1 MHFLHRPVS
10 CLTTDD
16 AGITQFPVVWP
27 LRELMGGHTMRI
39 SALVLLAVSG
49 LGSGSAAAAD
59 LIVDDP
65 EAIAAAADYDWSGGY
80 AGLFLGAGSSDV
92 TLTDPGGLADPLD
105 LAAGGWL
112 AGVRAGFNAQ
122 AGVLVFGAEA
132 DLSKTW
138 IGGDGSVTDGV
149 TGVDY
154 SYDLD
159 WLGTVT
165 GRVGYAAD
173 TLLLY
178 IKGGLAAGG
187 VRSTL
192 TPTALILPPPP
203 TSADAVATGWTVG
216 LGTEFAFSENV
227 TAGIEYDFV
236 SLASELDHSGD
247 RLDAQQDL
255 HIVKLGVNYGF

>member
-1 MHFLHRPVS
+1 
-10 CLTTDD
+10 
-16 AGITQFPVVWP
+16 
-27 LRELMGGHTMRI
+27 MRI
-39 SALVLLAVSG
+39 SALMLLAAFG

-59 LIVDDP
+59 LIIDDP
-65 EAIAAAADYDWSGGY
+65 EAIAAAAGYDWSGAY
-80 AGLFLGAGSSDV
+80 AGLFLGGSSSDV
-92 TLTDPGGLADPLD
+92 TLTEPGGLADPLD

-132 DLSKTW
+132 DLAKTW
-138 IGGDGSVTDGV
+138 IGGDGSATDGLNSL
-149 TGVDY
+149 DY

-178 IKGGLAAGG
+178 AKGGLAAGG

-192 TPTALILPPPP
+192 TQTAPLPAPPAGA
-203 TSADAVATGWTVG
+203 ADAVATGWTVG
-216 LGTEFAFSENV
+216 LGTEFAFSENA

-236 SLASELDHSGD
+236 SLGSELDYSSVT
-247 RLDAQQDL
+247 LDARQNL

>member
-1 MHFLHRPVS
+1 
-10 CLTTDD
+10 
-16 AGITQFPVVWP
+16 
-27 LRELMGGHTMRI
+27 MGGHTIQI
-39 SALVLLAVSG
+39 SALILLAVAG
-49 LGSGSAAAAD
+49 LGSGTAAAAD

-65 EAIAAAADYDWSGGY
+65 EAIAAAEDYDWSGGY
-80 AGLFLGAGSSDV
+80 AGLFVGAGSGDV
-92 TLTDPGGLADPLD
+92 TLTEPGGLADPLD

-122 AGVLVFGAEA
+122 AGILVFGAEA
-132 DLSKTW
+132 DLAKTW
-138 IGGDGSVTDGV
+138 IGGNGSATDGLNSL
-149 TGVDY
+149 DY

-178 IKGGLAAGG
+178 AKGGLAAGG

-192 TPTALILPPPP
+192 TPTAPLPAPPPV
-203 TSADAVATGWTVG
+203 SGDAVATGWTVG
-216 LGTEFAFSENV
+216 LGTEFAFSENA

-236 SLASELDHSGD
+236 SLGAQLDYPSAGT
-247 RLDAQQDL
+247 LDAKQDL

>member
-1 MHFLHRPVS
+1 
-10 CLTTDD
+10 
-16 AGITQFPVVWP
+16 
-27 LRELMGGHTMRI
+27 MRN
-39 SALVLLAVSG
+39 SALILLAVSG

-59 LIVDDP
+59 LIVDDQ
-65 EAIAAAADYDWSGGY
+65 EAIAAAADYDWSGAY
-80 AGLFLGAGSSDV
+80 AGLFLGGGNSDV
-92 TLTDPGGLADPLD
+92 ALTEPGGLADPLD

-122 AGVLVFGAEA
+122 AGVMVFGGEA
-132 DLSKTW
+132 DFSKTR
-138 IGGDGSVTDGV
+138 IGGSGSASDGLDSL
-149 TGVDY
+149 DY

-178 IKGGLAAGG
+178 AKGGLAAGG

-192 TPTALILPPPP
+192 TPTAPLPAPPPQ
-203 TSADAVATGWTVG
+203 SADAVATGWTVG
-216 LGTEFAFSENV
+216 LGTEFAFSENA

-236 SLASELDHSGD
+236 ALGAQLDYSGGS
-247 RLDAQQDL
+247 LDAQQNL

>member
-1 MHFLHRPVS
+1 
-10 CLTTDD
+10 
-16 AGITQFPVVWP
+16 
-27 LRELMGGHTMRI
+27 MGGHTMRI
-39 SALVLLAVSG
+39 SALILVAGSV
-49 LGSGSAAAAD
+49 SGSAMAAD

-65 EAIAAAADYDWSGGY
+65 EAIAAAADYDWSGAY
-80 AGLFLGAGSSDV
+80 AGLFGGAGTGEVSLEEPS
-92 TLTDPGGLADPLD
+92 GLADPLD

-122 AGVLVFGAEA
+122 AGVLVFGAEM
-132 DLSKTW
+132 DLAKTW
-138 IGGDGSVTDGV
+138 IGGDGSAAQGQNSL
-149 TGVDY
+149 DY

-178 IKGGLAAGG
+178 AKGGLAAGG

-192 TPTALILPPPP
+192 TPTAPLPAPPP
-203 TSADAVATGWTVG
+203 TTADAVATGWTVG
-216 LGTEFAFSENV
+216 LGTEFAFSENA

-236 SLASELDHSGD
+236 ALGSELDYAGGS
-247 RLDAQQDL
+247 LDARQDL

>member
-1 MHFLHRPVS
+1 
-10 CLTTDD
+10 
-16 AGITQFPVVWP
+16 
-27 LRELMGGHTMRI
+27 MRT
-39 SALVLLAVSG
+39 SALILLAVAG

-65 EAIAAAADYDWSGGY
+65 EAIASAADYDWSGAY
-80 AGLFLGAGSSDV
+80 AGLFVGGGNSDV
-92 TLTDPGGLADPLD
+92 TLTEPGGLADPLD

-112 AGVRAGFNAQ
+112 AGVRAGFNAE

-138 IGGDGSVTDGV
+138 IGGNGSATDGLNSL
-149 TGVDY
+149 DY

-165 GRVGYAAD
+165 GRVGHAAD

-178 IKGGLAAGG
+178 AKGGLAAGG

-192 TPTALILPPPP
+192 TPTAPLPAPPPV
-203 TSADAVATGWTVG
+203 SADAVATGWTVG
-216 LGTEFAFSENV
+216 LGTEFAFSENA

-236 SLASELDHSGD
+236 SLGAQLDYPSAGT
-247 RLDAQQDL
+247 LDAQQDL

>member
-1 MHFLHRPVS
+1 
-10 CLTTDD
+10 
-16 AGITQFPVVWP
+16 
-27 LRELMGGHTMRI
+27 MRM
-39 SALVLLAVSG
+39 SALILLAVFG
-49 LGSGSAAAAD
+49 VAGGSAAAAD
-59 LIVDDP
+59 LIVDDA
-65 EAIAAAADYDWSGGY
+65 EAIAAAANYDWSGAY
-80 AGLFLGAGSSDV
+80 AGLFLGAGSSAV
-92 TLTDPGGLADPLD
+92 TLTEPGGLADPLD

-112 AGVRAGFNAQ
+112 AGVRAGFNTQ
-122 AGVLVFGAEA
+122 AGVLLFGAEA
-132 DLSKTW
+132 DLARTS
-138 IGGDGSVTDGV
+138 IGGSGSATDGLNSL
-149 TGVDY
+149 DY

-178 IKGGLAAGG
+178 AKGGLAAGG

-192 TPTALILPPPP
+192 TATAPLPAPPP

-216 LGTEFAFSENV
+216 LGTEFAFSENA

-236 SLASELDHSGD
+236 SLGSELAFSAGS
-247 RLDAQQDL
+247 LDAQQNL

>member
-1 MHFLHRPVS
+1 
-10 CLTTDD
+10 
-16 AGITQFPVVWP
+16 
-27 LRELMGGHTMRI
+27 MRF
-39 SALVLLAVSG
+39 SALMLLAAAG
-49 LGSGSAAAAD
+49 LGSGAATASD

-65 EAIAAAADYDWSGGY
+65 EAIAAAADYDWSGAY
-80 AGLFLGAGSSDV
+80 AGLFGGAGNSDV
-92 TLTDPGGLADPLD
+92 TLTEPGGLADPLD

-112 AGVRAGFNAQ
+112 AGVRAGINAE

-132 DLSKTW
+132 DLAKSW
-138 IGGDGSVTDGV
+138 ISGDGSATIGLNSL
-149 TGVDY
+149 DY

-178 IKGGLAAGG
+178 AKGGLAAGG

-192 TPTALILPPPP
+192 TPTAPLPAPPPE
-203 TSADAVATGWTVG
+203 SADAVATGWTVG
-216 LGTEFAFSENV
+216 LGTEFAFSENA

-236 SLASELDHSGD
+236 ALGSELNYAGGT
-247 RLDAQQDL
+247 LDAQQDL

>member
-1 MHFLHRPVS
+1 
-10 CLTTDD
+10 
-16 AGITQFPVVWP
+16 
-27 LRELMGGHTMRI
+27 MRI
-39 SALVLLAVSG
+39 SALTLLAVFG
-49 LGSGSAAAAD
+49 MAAGSAAAAD
-59 LIVDDP
+59 LIVEDP
-65 EAIAAAADYDWSGGY
+65 EAIAAAAAYDWSGAY

-92 TLTDPGGLADPLD
+92 TLEEPGGLADPLD

-112 AGVRAGFNAQ
+112 AGMRAGFNTQ

-132 DLSKTW
+132 DLAKTW
-138 IGGDGSVTDGV
+138 IGGNGSATDGV
-149 TGVDY
+149 DSRDY

-178 IKGGLAAGG
+178 AKGGLAAGG

-192 TPTALILPPPP
+192 TPTAPLPAPPPS
-203 TSADAVATGWTVG
+203 SADAVATGWTVG
-216 LGTEFAFSENV
+216 LGTEFAFSENA

-236 SLASELDHSGD
+236 ALGAELNYSGVS
-247 RLDAQQDL
+247 LDAQQNL

>member
-1 MHFLHRPVS
+1 M
-10 CLTTDD
+10 DD
-16 AGITQFPVVWP
+16 GGITRFPVV
-27 LRELMGGHTMRI
+27 LLSRELMGGHTMRI
-39 SALVLLAVSG
+39 FALILLAA
-49 LGSGSAAAAD
+49 LGSASGSAAASD
-59 LIVDDP
+59 LIVYDP

-80 AGLFLGAGSSDV
+80 AGLFGGAGGGDV
-92 TLTDPGGLADPLD
+92 TLTEPGGLADPLD

-122 AGVLVFGAEA
+122 AGVLVFGGEA
-132 DLSKTW
+132 DLAKTW
-138 IGGDGSVTDGV
+138 IGGSDSATDGLNSL
-149 TGVDY
+149 DY

-178 IKGGLAAGG
+178 AKGGLAAGG

-192 TPTALILPPPP
+192 TPTAPLPAPPP

-216 LGTEFAFSENV
+216 LGTEFAFSENA

-236 SLASELDHSGD
+236 SLGAQLDYSGGS
-247 RLDAQQDL
+247 LDAQQDL

>member
-1 MHFLHRPVS
+1 
-10 CLTTDD
+10 
-16 AGITQFPVVWP
+16 
-27 LRELMGGHTMRI
+27 MRI
-39 SALVLLAVSG
+39 SALILVAVAG
-49 LGSGSAAAAD
+49 VGSGSVAAAD

-65 EAIAAAADYDWSGGY
+65 EAIAAAADYDWSGAY
-80 AGLFLGAGSSDV
+80 AGLFLGAGNGDV
-92 TLTDPGGLADPLD
+92 TLTEPGGLADPLD

-122 AGVLVFGAEA
+122 AGVLVFGVEG
-132 DLSKTW
+132 DLAKSR
-138 IGGDGSVTDGV
+138 IGGDGSATDGLNSL
-149 TGVDY
+149 DY

-165 GRVGYAAD
+165 GRIGYAAD

-178 IKGGLAAGG
+178 AKGGLAAGG

-192 TPTALILPPPP
+192 TATAPLPPPPP

-216 LGTEFAFSENV
+216 LGTEFAFSENA

-236 SLASELDHSGD
+236 SLGAALDYAGGS
-247 RLDAQQDL
+247 LDAQQEL

>member
-1 MHFLHRPVS
+1 
-10 CLTTDD
+10 
-16 AGITQFPVVWP
+16 
-27 LRELMGGHTMRI
+27 MRI
-39 SALVLLAVSG
+39 SALILLAAFG
-49 LGSGSAAAAD
+49 IGSGSAAAAD

-65 EAIAAAADYDWSGGY
+65 EAIAAAADYDWSGAY
-80 AGLFLGAGSSDV
+80 AGLFLGAGNSDV
-92 TLTDPGGLADPLD
+92 RLTEPGGLADPLD

-122 AGVLVFGAEA
+122 AGMLVFGAEA
-132 DLSKTW
+132 DLAKTW
-138 IGGDGSVTDGV
+138 IGGDDSTTVGPNSL
-149 TGVDY
+149 DY
-154 SYDLD
+154 SYDID

-165 GRVGYAAD
+165 GRLGYAAD

-178 IKGGLAAGG
+178 AKGGLAAGG

-192 TPTALILPPPP
+192 TPPAPLPAPPPE
-203 TSADAVATGWTVG
+203 SADAVATGWTIG

-236 SLASELDHSGD
+236 SLASELDYSSGS
-247 RLDAQQDL
+247 LDAQQDL

>member
-1 MHFLHRPVS
+1 M
-10 CLTTDD
+10 
-16 AGITQFPVVWP
+16 
-27 LRELMGGHTMRI
+27 
-39 SALVLLAVSG
+39 LLAAAG
-49 LGSGSAAAAD
+49 LGSGAAKASD

-65 EAIAAAADYDWSGGY
+65 EAIAAAADYDWSGAY
-80 AGLFLGAGSSDV
+80 AGLFGGAGTGDV
-92 TLTDPGGLADPLD
+92 TLDEPGGLADPLD

-112 AGVRAGFNAQ
+112 AGVRAGFNAE

-132 DLSKTW
+132 DLAKSW
-138 IGGDGSVTDGV
+138 IGGDGTAT
-149 TGVDY
+149 TGLSSLDY
-154 SYDLD
+154 SYDID

-178 IKGGLAAGG
+178 AKGGLAAGG

-192 TPTALILPPPP
+192 TPTAPLPAPPPE
-203 TSADAVATGWTVG
+203 SADAVATGWTVG
-216 LGTEFAFSENV
+216 LGTEFAFSENA

-236 SLASELDHSGD
+236 ALGAELNYAGGS
-247 RLDAQQDL
+247 LDAKQDL

>member
-1 MHFLHRPVS
+1 
-10 CLTTDD
+10 
-16 AGITQFPVVWP
+16 
-27 LRELMGGHTMRI
+27 MRI
-39 SALVLLAVSG
+39 SALMLLAVAG
-49 LGSGSAAAAD
+49 LGAGSAAAAD

-65 EAIAAAADYDWSGGY
+65 EAIAAAADYDWSGAY
-80 AGLFLGAGSSDV
+80 AGVFAGGGSGDV
-92 TLTDPGGLADPLD
+92 TLELGGLADPLD

-112 AGVRAGFNAQ
+112 AGVRAGVNAE

-132 DLSKTW
+132 DLAKTW
-138 IGGDGSVTDGV
+138 ISGSGSATDGQNSL
-149 TGVDY
+149 DY
-154 SYDLD
+154 NYDLD

-178 IKGGLAAGG
+178 AKGGLAAGG

-192 TPTALILPPPP
+192 TPTAPLPPAPP
-203 TSADAVATGWTVG
+203 TSADAIATGWTVG
-216 LGTEFAFSENV
+216 LGTEFAFSENA

-236 SLASELDHSGD
+236 SLGSQFDYDAGGTA
-247 RLDAQQDL
+247 DAQQDL

>member
-1 MHFLHRPVS
+1 
-10 CLTTDD
+10 
-16 AGITQFPVVWP
+16 
-27 LRELMGGHTMRI
+27 MRM
-39 SALVLLAVSG
+39 SALILLAGFGVAG
-49 LGSGSAAAAD
+49 GSAAAAD

-65 EAIAAAADYDWSGGY
+65 EAIAAAADYDWSGAY
-80 AGLFLGAGSSDV
+80 AGLFLGAGSSAV
-92 TLTDPGGLADPLD
+92 TLTEPGGLADPLD

-112 AGVRAGFNAQ
+112 AGVRAGFNTQ
-122 AGVLVFGAEA
+122 AGVLLFGAEA
-132 DLSKTW
+132 DLARTS
-138 IGGDGSVTDGV
+138 IGGSGSATDGLNSR
-149 TGVDY
+149 DY

-178 IKGGLAAGG
+178 AKGGLAAGG

-192 TPTALILPPPP
+192 TATAPLPAPPP

-216 LGTEFAFSENV
+216 LGTEFAFSENA

-236 SLASELDHSGD
+236 SLGSELDFSAGS
-247 RLDAQQDL
+247 LDAQQNL

>member
-1 MHFLHRPVS
+1 
-10 CLTTDD
+10 
-16 AGITQFPVVWP
+16 
-27 LRELMGGHTMRI
+27 MRI
-39 SALVLLAVSG
+39 SALMLLAVAG
-49 LGSGSAAAAD
+49 LGSSGAAAAD

-65 EAIAAAADYDWSGGY
+65 EAIAAAAAYDWSGAYVGAF
-80 AGLFLGAGSSDV
+80 AGVGGGDV
-92 TLTDPGGLADPLD
+92 TIEPGGLADPLD

-112 AGVRAGFNAQ
+112 AGIRAGVNAE

-132 DLSKTW
+132 DIARTW
-138 IGGDGSVTDGV
+138 ISGDGSATDGLNSL
-149 TGVDY
+149 DY

-165 GRVGYAAD
+165 GRVGFAAD

-178 IKGGLAAGG
+178 AKGGLAAGG

-192 TPTALILPPPP
+192 TPTAPLPAPPPV
-203 TSADAVATGWTVG
+203 SADAVATGWTVG
-216 LGTEFAFSENV
+216 LGTEFAFSENA

-236 SLASELDHSGD
+236 SLASQLDYGVGTA
-247 RLDAQQDL
+247 DAQQDL

>member
-1 MHFLHRPVS
+1 
-10 CLTTDD
+10 
-16 AGITQFPVVWP
+16 
-27 LRELMGGHTMRI
+27 MGGHTMRI
-39 SALVLLAVSG
+39 SALILLAVTG
-49 LGSGSAAAAD
+49 LGAGAAAASD
-59 LIVDDP
+59 LIVYDP
-65 EAIAAAADYDWSGGY
+65 EAIAAAADYDWSGAYVGMF
-80 AGLFLGAGSSDV
+80 GGAGSGDV
-92 TLTDPGGLADPLD
+92 TLTEPGGLADPLD

-112 AGVRAGFNAQ
+112 AGVRAGFNGQ

-138 IGGDGSVTDGV
+138 IGGNGSVTDGV
-149 TGVDY
+149 NGLDY

-178 IKGGLAAGG
+178 AKGGLAAGG

-192 TPTALILPPPP
+192 TPTALVLAPPPS
-203 TSADAVATGWTVG
+203 SADAAATGWTVG
-216 LGTEFAFSENV
+216 LGTEFAFSENA

-236 SLASELDHSGD
+236 ALGAQLDFSGG
-247 RLDAQQDL
+247 RLDTQQDL

>member
-1 MHFLHRPVS
+1 
-10 CLTTDD
+10 
-16 AGITQFPVVWP
+16 
-27 LRELMGGHTMRI
+27 MRI
-39 SALVLLAVSG
+39 SALMLLAVMG
-49 LGSGSAAAAD
+49 LGSFSAAAAD

-65 EAIAAAADYDWSGGY
+65 EAIAAAADYDWSGAY
-80 AGLFLGAGSSDV
+80 AGAFAGAGGGDV
-92 TLTDPGGLADPLD
+92 TLELGGLADPLD

-112 AGVRAGFNAQ
+112 AGIRAGVNAE

-132 DLSKTW
+132 DIAKTW
-138 IGGDGSVTDGV
+138 IGGSGSATQGLNSL
-149 TGVDY
+149 DY
-154 SYDLD
+154 NYDLD

-178 IKGGLAAGG
+178 AKGGLAAGG

-192 TPTALILPPPP
+192 TSTAPPAPS
-203 TSADAVATGWTVG
+203 TSADAIATGWTVG
-216 LGTEFAFSENV
+216 LGTEFAFSENA

-236 SLASELDHSGD
+236 SLASQLDYDAGTA
-247 RLDAQQDL
+247 DAQQDL

>member
-1 MHFLHRPVS
+1 
-10 CLTTDD
+10 
-16 AGITQFPVVWP
+16 
-27 LRELMGGHTMRI
+27 MRI
-39 SALVLLAVSG
+39 SALMLLAVAG
-49 LGSGSAAAAD
+49 LGTGSAVASD

-65 EAIAAAADYDWSGGY
+65 EAIAAAADYDWSGAY
-80 AGLFLGAGSSDV
+80 VGAFGGGGSGDV
-92 TLTDPGGLADPLD
+92 TIEPGGLADPLD

-112 AGVRAGFNAQ
+112 AGVRAGVNAG

-132 DLSKTW
+132 DLAKTW
-138 IGGDGSVTDGV
+138 IGGDGSATDGQNSF
-149 TGVDY
+149 DY
-154 SYDLD
+154 SYDID

-178 IKGGLAAGG
+178 AKGGLAAGG

-192 TPTALILPPPP
+192 TPTAPPAPP
-203 TSADAVATGWTVG
+203 TSADAIATGWTVG
-216 LGTEFAFSENV
+216 LGTEFAFSENA

-236 SLASELDHSGD
+236 SLGAELEYSDASTA
-247 RLDAQQDL
+247 DAQQDL

>member
-1 MHFLHRPVS
+1 
-10 CLTTDD
+10 
-16 AGITQFPVVWP
+16 
-27 LRELMGGHTMRI
+27 MRI
-39 SALVLLAVSG
+39 SALMLLAVAG
-49 LGSGSAAAAD
+49 LGSSSAAAAD

-65 EAIAAAADYDWSGGY
+65 EAIAAAAAYDWSGAYVGAF
-80 AGLFLGAGSSDV
+80 AGVGGGDV
-92 TLTDPGGLADPLD
+92 AIEPGGLADPLD

-112 AGVRAGFNAQ
+112 AGVRAGVNAE

-132 DLSKTW
+132 DIAKTW
-138 IGGDGSVTDGV
+138 IGGSGSATDGV
-149 TGVDY
+149 NSFDY
-154 SYDLD
+154 NYDID

-178 IKGGLAAGG
+178 AKGGLAAGG

-192 TPTALILPPPP
+192 TPTAPPGPP
-203 TSADAVATGWTVG
+203 VSADAIATGWTVG
-216 LGTEFAFSENV
+216 LGTEFAFSENA

-236 SLASELDHSGD
+236 SLGTELDYGVGTA
-247 RLDAQQDL
+247 DAQQDL

>member
-1 MHFLHRPVS
+1 
-10 CLTTDD
+10 
-16 AGITQFPVVWP
+16 
-27 LRELMGGHTMRI
+27 MRI
-39 SALVLLAVSG
+39 SALILVAAAG
-49 LGSGSAAAAD
+49 LGTGTAAAAD
-59 LIVDDP
+59 LFVNDP
-65 EAIAAAADYDWSGGY
+65 EAIAAAADYDWSGAY
-80 AGLFLGAGSSDV
+80 AGVFGGAGSGDV
-92 TLTDPGGLADPLD
+92 TLSEPGGLADPLD

-112 AGVRAGFNAQ
+112 AGIRAGVNAE

-132 DLSKTW
+132 DLAKTW
-138 IGGDGSVTDGV
+138 I
-149 TGVDY
+149 TGNGTATEGLNSLDY

-178 IKGGLAAGG
+178 AKGGLAAGG

-192 TPTALILPPPP
+192 TPTAPLPAPPPV
-203 TSADAVATGWTVG
+203 SADAVATGWTVG
-216 LGTEFAFSENV
+216 LGTEFAFSENA

-236 SLASELDHSGD
+236 SLGTQFDYAGD
-247 RLDAQQDL
+247 GSADAQQDL

>member
-1 MHFLHRPVS
+1 M
-10 CLTTDD
+10 
-16 AGITQFPVVWP
+16 
-27 LRELMGGHTMRI
+27 
-39 SALVLLAVSG
+39 SALILLAGFGVAG
-49 LGSGSAAAAD
+49 GSAAAAD

-65 EAIAAAADYDWSGGY
+65 EAIAAAADYDWSGAY
-80 AGLFLGAGSSDV
+80 AGLFLGAGSSAV
-92 TLTDPGGLADPLD
+92 TLTEPGGLADPLD

-112 AGVRAGFNAQ
+112 AGVRAGFNTQ
-122 AGVLVFGAEA
+122 AGVLLFGAEA
-132 DLSKTW
+132 DLARTS
-138 IGGDGSVTDGV
+138 IGGSGSATDGLNSR
-149 TGVDY
+149 DY

-178 IKGGLAAGG
+178 AKGGLAAGG

-192 TPTALILPPPP
+192 TATAPLPAPPP

-216 LGTEFAFSENV
+216 LGTEFAFSENA

-236 SLASELDHSGD
+236 SLGSELDFSAGS
-247 RLDAQQDL
+247 LDAQQNL

>member
-1 MHFLHRPVS
+1 
-10 CLTTDD
+10 
-16 AGITQFPVVWP
+16 
-27 LRELMGGHTMRI
+27 MRI
-39 SALVLLAVSG
+39 SALILVAAAG
-49 LGSGSAAAAD
+49 LGTGTAAAAD
-59 LIVDDP
+59 LFVNDP
-65 EAIAAAADYDWSGGY
+65 EAIAAAAEYDWSGAY
-80 AGLFLGAGSSDV
+80 AGVFGGAGSGDV
-92 TLTDPGGLADPLD
+92 TLSEPGGLADPLD

-112 AGVRAGFNAQ
+112 AGIRAGVNAE

-132 DLSKTW
+132 DLAKTW
-138 IGGDGSVTDGV
+138 I
-149 TGVDY
+149 TGNGTATEGLNSLDY

-178 IKGGLAAGG
+178 AKGGLAAGG

-192 TPTALILPPPP
+192 TPTAPLPAPPPV
-203 TSADAVATGWTVG
+203 SADAVATGWTVG
-216 LGTEFAFSENV
+216 LGTEFAFSENA

-236 SLASELDHSGD
+236 SLGTQFDYAGD
-247 RLDAQQDL
+247 GSADAQQDL

>member
-1 MHFLHRPVS
+1 
-10 CLTTDD
+10 
-16 AGITQFPVVWP
+16 
-27 LRELMGGHTMRI
+27 MRI
-39 SALVLLAVSG
+39 SALLLLAVASLAG
-49 LGSGSAAAAD
+49 GAATAAD

-65 EAIAAAADYDWSGGY
+65 EAIAAAADYDWSGAY
-80 AGLFLGAGSSDV
+80 AGLFGGGGNSEV
-92 TLTDPGGLADPLD
+92 TLSEPSGLADPLD

-132 DLSKTW
+132 DLARTW
-138 IGGDGSVTDGV
+138 IGGNGSASDGLSSL
-149 TGVDY
+149 DY
-154 SYDLD
+154 SYDVD

-178 IKGGLAAGG
+178 AKGGLAAGG

-192 TPTALILPPPP
+192 TPTAPLPAPPPS
-203 TSADAVATGWTVG
+203 SADAVATGWTVG
-216 LGTEFAFSENV
+216 LGTEFAFSENA

-236 SLASELDHSGD
+236 ALGSELDYAGGS
-247 RLDAQQDL
+247 LEAKQDL
-255 HIVKLGVNYGF
+255 HIVRLGVNYGF

>member
-1 MHFLHRPVS
+1 
-10 CLTTDD
+10 
-16 AGITQFPVVWP
+16 
-27 LRELMGGHTMRI
+27 MRF
-39 SALVLLAVSG
+39 SALMLLAAAG
-49 LGSGSAAAAD
+49 LGSGAAKASD

-65 EAIAAAADYDWSGGY
+65 EAIAAAADYDWSGAY
-80 AGLFLGAGSSDV
+80 AGLFGGAGTGDV
-92 TLTDPGGLADPLD
+92 TLDEPGGLADPLD

-112 AGVRAGFNAQ
+112 AGVRAGFNAE

-132 DLSKTW
+132 DLAKSW
-138 IGGDGSVTDGV
+138 IGGDGTAT
-149 TGVDY
+149 TGLSSLDY
-154 SYDLD
+154 SYDID

-178 IKGGLAAGG
+178 AKGGLAAGG

-192 TPTALILPPPP
+192 TPTAPLPAPPPE
-203 TSADAVATGWTVG
+203 SADAVATGWTVG
-216 LGTEFAFSENV
+216 LGTEFAFSENA

-236 SLASELDHSGD
+236 ALGAELNYAGGS
-247 RLDAQQDL
+247 LDAKQDL

>member
-1 MHFLHRPVS
+1 M
-10 CLTTDD
+10 
-16 AGITQFPVVWP
+16 
-27 LRELMGGHTMRI
+27 
-39 SALVLLAVSG
+39 LLAAAG
-49 LGSGSAAAAD
+49 LGSGAAAASD

-65 EAIAAAADYDWSGGY
+65 EAIAAAADYDWSGAY
-80 AGLFLGAGSSDV
+80 AGLFGGAGNSDV
-92 TLTDPGGLADPLD
+92 TLTEPGGLADPLD

-112 AGVRAGFNAQ
+112 AGVRAGFNAE

-132 DLSKTW
+132 DLAKSW
-138 IGGDGSVTDGV
+138 ISGDGSATIGLNSL
-149 TGVDY
+149 DY
-154 SYDLD
+154 NYDLD

-178 IKGGLAAGG
+178 AKGGLAAGG

-192 TPTALILPPPP
+192 TPTAPLPAPAPE
-203 TSADAVATGWTVG
+203 SADAVATGWTVG
-216 LGTEFAFSENV
+216 LGTEFAFSENA

-236 SLASELDHSGD
+236 ALGSELNYAGGTF
-247 RLDAQQDL
+247 DAQQDL

>member
-1 MHFLHRPVS
+1 
-10 CLTTDD
+10 
-16 AGITQFPVVWP
+16 
-27 LRELMGGHTMRI
+27 MRI
-39 SALVLLAVSG
+39 SALMLLAVFG
-49 LGSGSAAAAD
+49 MTGGTAAAAD

-65 EAIAAAADYDWSGGY
+65 EAIAAAADYDWSGAY
-80 AGLFLGAGSSDV
+80 AGLFGGAGSSDV
-92 TLTDPGGLADPLD
+92 TLDEPGGLADPLD

-112 AGVRAGFNAQ
+112 AGVRAGFNAE

-132 DLSKTW
+132 DLAKSW
-138 IGGDGSVTDGV
+138 IGGDGSATNGLSSL
-149 TGVDY
+149 DY
-154 SYDLD
+154 SYDID

-178 IKGGLAAGG
+178 AKGGLAAGG

-192 TPTALILPPPP
+192 TPTAPLPAPPPE
-203 TSADAVATGWTVG
+203 SADAVATGWTVG
-216 LGTEFAFSENV
+216 LGTEFAFSENA

-236 SLASELDHSGD
+236 ALGAELNYAGGS
-247 RLDAQQDL
+247 LDAQQDL

>member
-1 MHFLHRPVS
+1 
-10 CLTTDD
+10 
-16 AGITQFPVVWP
+16 
-27 LRELMGGHTMRI
+27 MRM
-39 SALVLLAVSG
+39 SALVLLAIFG
-49 LGSGSAAAAD
+49 IGGGTAAAAD

-65 EAIAAAADYDWSGGY
+65 EAIAAAADYDWSGAY
-80 AGLFLGAGSSDV
+80 AGLFGGGGNGEI
-92 TLTDPGGLADPLD
+92 TLEEPSGLADPLD

-132 DLSKTW
+132 DLAKTW
-138 IGGDGSVTDGV
+138 IAGNGSATDGLNSL
-149 TGVDY
+149 DY

-178 IKGGLAAGG
+178 AKGGLAAGG

-192 TPTALILPPPP
+192 TPTAPLPAPQAV
-203 TSADAVATGWTVG
+203 SADAVATGWTVG
-216 LGTEFAFSENV
+216 LGTEFAFSENA
-227 TAGIEYDFV
+227 TAGIEYEFV
-236 SLASELDHSGD
+236 SLGSELDYSAGT
-247 RLDAQQDL
+247 LDAQQDL